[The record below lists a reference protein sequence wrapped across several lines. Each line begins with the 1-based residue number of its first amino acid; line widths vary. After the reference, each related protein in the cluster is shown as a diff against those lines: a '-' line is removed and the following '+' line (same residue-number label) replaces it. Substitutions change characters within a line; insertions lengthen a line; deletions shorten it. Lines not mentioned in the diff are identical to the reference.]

1 MGICDQFLP
10 PVTDAFQTLG
20 LEPCLVI
27 SDEAVSDAY
36 REVGKRIHPD
46 AGGGEGEFAA
56 LREALTLI
64 LSPSRR
70 LRHWL
75 EQKGIPC
82 EVRGSIDSA
91 LMDLFAKV
99 GAVTQQA
106 EEVIRKR
113 DEAKSLL
120 VRALLE
126 GETQVCREAVER
138 AITEVESAITHDSS
152 YFREIETGDLSDAVS
167 VAKIAR
173 SLAFL
178 EKWRT
183 GLRSCFARLV

>member
-1 MGICDQFLP
+1 MMICDQFLP
-10 PVTDAFQTLG
+10 LVNDAFQILG
-20 LEPCLVI
+20 LESRLVI
-27 SDEAVSDAY
+27 SDETVRDAY
-36 REVGKRIHPD
+36 RDAGKRVHPD
-46 AGGGEGEFAA
+46 AGGAEGEFAE
-56 LREALTLI
+56 LREAMAVI
-64 LSPSRR
+64 SSPSRR

-75 EQKGIPC
+75 ELKGNPC

-99 GAVTQQA
+99 GGVTQQA

-113 DEAKSLL
+113 DEAKSQL

-138 AITEVESAITHDSS
+138 AITEVESAIAHECSH
-152 YFREIETGDLSDAVS
+152 FPGVETSEVPDGEG

-183 GLRSCFARLV
+183 GLRGCFARLV